1 MQEIGIHKSLESVW
15 KKMIVLATTNPKR
28 SCIWYKTIEVLD
40 LSDDASVIF
49 FDAASTFF
57 WSPSSTY
64 AVVDPVI
71 VGR

>member
-15 KKMIVLATTNPKR
+15 KKMIVLATNPKR
-28 SCIWYKTIEVLD
+28 SCIWYNTIEVG